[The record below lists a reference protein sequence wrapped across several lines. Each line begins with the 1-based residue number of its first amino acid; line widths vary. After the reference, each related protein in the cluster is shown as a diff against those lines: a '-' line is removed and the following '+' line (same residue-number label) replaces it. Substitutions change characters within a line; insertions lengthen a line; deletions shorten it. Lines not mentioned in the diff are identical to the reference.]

1 MRIGLM
7 SDTHGFLDE
16 EVFTYFAECEEI
28 WHAGD
33 FGSVEL
39 FDRLAA
45 FKPVRGVYGN
55 VDGIEVRKVATAALD
70 WMCEGIR
77 VYMTHIGGYPGH
89 YERGIKQELQTRKP
103 GLFLCGHSHILKIMR
118 DSALG
123 LVHMNPGACG
133 HNGWHQMRTLLRF
146 SIDGERIHGVE
157 AIELGPRGQQLAK
170 MTNNHA

>member
-16 EVFTYFAECEEI
+16 AVFKYFAQCDEI

-33 FGSVEL
+33 FGTVEL
-39 FDRLAA
+39 LDRLSA

-55 VDGIEVRKVATAALD
+55 VDEAEIRKVVSEDLD
-70 WMCEGIR
+70 WMCEDVR
-77 VYMTHIGGYPGH
+77 VYMKHIGGYPGH
-89 YERGIKQELQTRKP
+89 YERGVQAALQKRRP
-103 GLFLCGHSHILKIMR
+103 GLFISGHSHILKVMR
-118 DSALG
+118 DAPLG

-146 SIDGERIHGVE
+146 TIDGARIHAVE
-157 AIELGPRGQQLAK
+157 AIELGPRGRQVAK
-170 MTNNHA
+170 MANDA